1 MTLDKIMT
9 GVMGEKTVNI
19 PVQIRQSSERG
30 LRVPQS
36 GQMGNKCM
44 PEGFRHSEQQ
54 PQGLLWLGDGSKSL
68 ADGKQKPILTSFG
81 FTIQTSRVDTHGSTR
96 HFYFGVCDFLESFI
110 KLQIVCFKCNLEQNL

>member
-30 LRVPQS
+30 LRVPRS

-68 ADGKQKPILTSFG
+68 ADGKQKPILKALDSPSKPRVWTHTDPHAISILAYVTSLKV
-81 FTIQTSRVDTHGSTR
+81 S
-96 HFYFGVCDFLESFI
+96 
-110 KLQIVCFKCNLEQNL
+110 